1 MSRCHSDVILGQ
13 QPSQSTVAPVSSQ
26 ASHCRCQTRTGAGD
40 VEGQRPACSPAPL
53 APHTALGGAAPAPC
67 PSVCPQAPPG
77 RAPAVWRCCPSPCVP
92 HVVGIEQAAESPT
105 VSVRRRA
112 RLAVPSPAVAP
123 TGGLFGSSLH
133 GDSRRRGWEPPP
145 VLDASASEAA
155 GSPGVWGGSCSL
167 GAAGRG
173 RDVAACAVAGGV
185 CDRGARCRLSQ
196 TRRRPLASQPVASRR
211 LAWGS
216 PLGSAPLFLFV
227 LLTSKCAASDAQS
240 PRSEP
245 AP

>member
-13 QPSQSTVAPVSSQ
+13 QPSQSTVAPVSGQ
-26 ASHCRCQTRTGAGD
+26 ASHCRCQTRTGGRRRR
-40 VEGQRPACSPAPL
+40 GPAASVLTCAARSSHGP
-53 APHTALGGAAPAPC
+53 GGAAPAPR

-133 GDSRRRGWEPPP
+133 GDSRRGGWEPPP
-145 VLDASASEAA
+145 VLDASEAA

-173 RDVAACAVAGGV
+173 RGVAACAVAGGV
-185 CDRGARCRLSQ
+185 CDGGARCRLSR

-216 PLGSAPLFLFV
+216 PLGSAPLILFV
-227 LLTSKCAASDAQS
+227 LLISKCAASDAQS

>member
-1 MSRCHSDVILGQ
+1 MSRCHSDVILGE
-13 QPSQSTVAPVSSQ
+13 QPSQSTVAPVSGQ
-26 ASHCRCQTRTGAGD
+26 ASHCRCQTRTGGRRRR
-40 VEGQRPACSPAPL
+40 RPAASVLTCAARSSHGP
-53 APHTALGGAAPAPC
+53 GGAAPAPR

-112 RLAVPSPAVAP
+112 RLAVPSRAVAP

-133 GDSRRRGWEPPP
+133 GDSRRGGWEPPP

-167 GAAGRG
+167 GPGRG
-173 RDVAACAVAGGV
+173 GLRCGRRCVRRGRAVQVVADQAPAPRVPA
-185 CDRGARCRLSQ
+185 CRL
-196 TRRRPLASQPVASRR
+196 TALGVGVASRFST
-211 LAWGS
+211 LV
-216 PLGSAPLFLFV
+216 FV
-227 LLTSKCAASDAQS
+227 CIINLQM
-240 PRSEP
+240 RSI
-245 AP
+245 